1 MKTFVTKEFMQSSA
15 ERIRGIEKE
24 LERIRKEKN
33 KSFEGDTNAW
43 HDNFAY
49 ESLIREEKL
58 TEDKLFKAVREM
70 DSYRVFSDV
79 IPDNPR
85 IVGMYCW
92 VKVLEENLANLR
104 QQEKTIGLVPLGGE
118 DYKNKIYS
126 YNAPVVLPLMG
137 AKVGEVRTVKIPIG
151 TFKLTVLDIQKMR

>member
-1 MKTFVTKEFMQSSA
+1 MKVFVTQEYMQSSIARIKQLEA
-15 ERIRGIEKE
+15 E
-24 LERIRKEKN
+24 LDHIRKEKN
-33 KSFEGDTNAW
+33 NAFEGDTNSW

-49 ESLIREEKL
+49 ESLTREEKL
-58 TEDKLFKAVREM
+58 AEDKLFKAVREL
-70 DSYRVFSDV
+70 DNYRVFSDT
-79 IPDNPR
+79 IPVNPKS
-85 IVGMYCW
+85 VGMYCW
-92 VKVLEENLANLR
+92 VKVLEENLANLK

-126 YNAPVVLPLMG
+126 YNAPIVFPLMG

>member
-1 MKTFVTKEFMQSSA
+1 MKVFVTQEYMQSSIARIKQLEA
-15 ERIRGIEKE
+15 E
-24 LERIRKEKN
+24 LDHIRKEKN
-33 KSFEGDTNAW
+33 NAFEGDTNSW

-49 ESLIREEKL
+49 ESLTREEKL
-58 TEDKLFKAVREM
+58 AEDKLFKAVREL
-70 DSYRVFSDV
+70 DNYRVFADT
-79 IPDNPR
+79 IPVNAK

-92 VKVLEENLANLR
+92 VKVLEENLANLK

-126 YNAPVVLPLMG
+126 YNAPIVFPLMG